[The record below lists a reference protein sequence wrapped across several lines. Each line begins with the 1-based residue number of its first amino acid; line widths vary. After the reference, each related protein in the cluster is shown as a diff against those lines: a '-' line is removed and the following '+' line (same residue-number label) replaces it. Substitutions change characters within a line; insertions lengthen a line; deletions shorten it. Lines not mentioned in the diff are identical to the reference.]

1 MRLNRRGLGTG
12 HARSRIGL
20 SVALLLLIAAIAFD
34 LGSGAWL
41 ARVAAGAAAA
51 QPPVF
56 AAASMAPSVSVPQ
69 VRAAFDHLPLIF
81 EPNQGQSDAR
91 VKFLAR
97 GNGYGLFLTRDE
109 AVLALRASLASP
121 ASGRDG
127 GNRKSPAK
135 RDSVVRMGLANAN
148 PGSAVNGTDQLPGKS
163 HYFIGNDPARWHR
176 NVPQFGRVRYQDVYP
191 GIDLVY
197 YGSRGRLEYD
207 FEVSPNA
214 NPGQIALR
222 FQGQEKLDLQPN
234 GDLRLATSGG
244 DLLLQAPRV
253 YQEVGNEQRTVPGR
267 FVLVSQDEVGFELG
281 TYDRSRALII
291 DPVLSYSSYLGGS
304 GDEACSVPGIVGS
317 VTAGCP
323 AITVDTALNVYV
335 AGSTTSPDFPI
346 VPVDTCPPANH
357 PAAFQCTNAGN
368 ADVFVTKFT
377 PVSSNPPYAVAFST
391 YLGGDGIDTS
401 AGVAVDSSFDVDV
414 AGTTD
419 STNFPTVGGFQ
430 APPVSAGKHVFVSR
444 LETDGSALLYSTYL
458 ASNTGADRATGL
470 AVDQTGKIYVTGTTT
485 SPSFPTSG
493 GFPTTPGAF
502 QLAPLAA
509 NALFI
514 SKLDPK
520 LAGAAS
526 LLYSTYFGGGN
537 PANGSISGGG
547 IAVETTKNT
556 NGVFNLYITGATNFL
571 HVGDSSTD
579 FPLLNAFQVCL
590 DDPTN
595 PTTCPT
601 NVTANDIFVAKFNP
615 SGATG
620 AQLLYSTYLGGS
632 GDDVGTGIAV
642 DSIPNVYL
650 TGKTT
655 STDFGFTPGTGVTT
669 FQKLLNCP
677 GTTKPTP
684 CPLPD
689 AFLAKLGVP
698 CTGTT
703 CTTTNVP
710 LNYFTYL
717 GGSGADAGFAVAVD
731 NIQGARITGTTAS
744 SDLPVTANAFQPTP
758 GGGVDAFV
766 ARIDTTATTNLA
778 PGHSLS
784 YLGGSGNDAGTSI
797 ATDVQPGTVSQ
808 GAVYVA
814 GETFSGNFPTTNP
827 LQAAL
832 NGTSDAFV
840 SKVGPRVNLA
850 FSPKSTASPSPV
862 GVGNQLTFTYTIV
875 NNGDQ
880 LSNVT
885 FHSAVPAGATFVSAN
900 LGTGTNT
907 CTGGST
913 GTVVCNIATFNSG
926 ATATANI
933 IVTPTPPTTSNAAP
947 VMLPD
952 TAQVSVAGGNPTT
965 DNVTAT
971 VNDFTLNSPPPAP
984 ATATV
989 VAGKVAT
996 YQITV
1001 TPTGPIPSSVT
1012 LACSGLPTGAT
1023 CHFTTATIPNLNN
1036 GSAVSDTLNI
1046 DTTLRTTTTVDLRPG
1061 GGPVYAVWLPVS
1073 GLALLG
1079 LRIGGKMSGRRRLL
1093 GGIMLAAMFAMA
1105 AFQAGCG
1112 SSNTAKTIVQ
1122 GTPAGS
1128 YPIIIN
1134 ATSGAT
1140 RSSSV
1145 MLNVQ

>member
-1 MRLNRRGLGTG
+1 M
-12 HARSRIGL
+12 
-20 SVALLLLIAAIAFD
+20 AAIAFG
-34 LGSGAWL
+34 LASGAWL
-41 ARVAAGAAAA
+41 ARVSAGTAAAH
-51 QPPVF
+51 PPVF
-56 AAASMAPSVSVPQ
+56 AAASSTSAASVPKI
-69 VRAAFDHLPLIF
+69 RAAFDHLPLIF

-91 VKFLAR
+91 VQFLAR

-109 AVLALRASLASP
+109 AVLALRASLPSP
-121 ASGRDG
+121 SSGQG
-127 GNRKSPAK
+127 GVSRQSSTK
-135 RDSVVRMGLANAN
+135 RVSVVRMSLANAN
-148 PGSAVNGTDQLPGKS
+148 PNSAATGADPLPGKS
-163 HYFIGNDPARWHR
+163 HYFIGNDPAKWHR
-176 NVPQFGRVRYQDVYP
+176 NVPQFGRVRYRDVYP

-214 NPGQIALR
+214 DPRQIALR
-222 FQGQEKLDLQPN
+222 FQGPEKLDLQPN
-234 GDLRLATSGG
+234 GDLRLATSSG
-244 DLLLQAPRV
+244 DMLLQAPHV
-253 YQEVGNEQRTVPGR
+253 YQKFGDEQRLVSGR
-267 FVLVSQDEVGFELG
+267 FVLGSQHEVGFELG

-304 GDEACSVPGIVGS
+304 GDEACSAPGIIGS

-323 AITVDTALNVYV
+323 AITVDAALNVYV
-335 AGSTTSPDFPI
+335 AGSTTSADFPI
-346 VPVDTCPPANH
+346 VPVDTCPPTNT
-357 PAAFQCTNAGN
+357 PAAFQCANAGA

-377 PVSSNPPYAVAFST
+377 PVSSTPPYAIAFST

-401 AGVAVDSSFDVDV
+401 AGVAVDSEFRVDV
-414 AGTTD
+414 AGTTG
-419 STNFPTVGGFQ
+419 STNFPTLGGFQ
-430 APPVSAGKHVFVSR
+430 APPVSAGNHVFVSR
-444 LETDGSALLYSTYL
+444 LESDGSALLYSTYL
-458 ASNTGADRATGL
+458 ASTTGADSATGL
-470 AVDQTGKIYVTGTTT
+470 AIDATGKIYVTGTTT
-485 SPSFPTSG
+485 SPLFPTSG
-493 GFPTTPGAF
+493 GFPTTSGAF

-520 LAGAAS
+520 LADAAS

-537 PANGSISGGG
+537 PSNGSISGGG

-556 NGVFNLYITGATNFL
+556 NGVYNLYITGSTNFM
-571 HVGDSSTD
+571 HVGNSSTD

-595 PTTCPT
+595 PATCST
-601 NVTANDIFVAKFNP
+601 SVTATDIFVAKFNP
-615 SGATG
+615 GGATG

-642 DSIPNVYL
+642 DTTPNVYV

-655 STDFGFTPGTGVTT
+655 STDFGFIPPTGLVS
-669 FQKLLNCP
+669 FQMTLSCS
-677 GTTKPTP
+677 GIVSPTP

-698 CTGTT
+698 CTGSS

-717 GGSGADAGFAVAVD
+717 GGSGTDEGLAVAVD
-731 NIQGARITGTTAS
+731 SIQGARITGLTDS
-744 SDLPVTANAFQPTP
+744 IDLPVTLLNAFQTTP

-766 ARIDTTATTNLA
+766 ARIDTTATTNTA

-814 GETFSGNFPTTNP
+814 GETFSGDFPPVNP
-827 LQAAL
+827 LQPGL

-840 SKVGPRVNLA
+840 SKVGPAVNLM
-850 FSPKSTASPSPV
+850 FSPMPTASPNPV
-862 GVGNQLTFTYTIV
+862 GVGNQVTFKYTIV

-880 LSNVT
+880 VNNVT
-885 FHSAVPAGATFVSAN
+885 FQSAVPAGATFVSAN

-907 CTGGST
+907 CTGGTT
-913 GTVVCNIATFNSG
+913 GTVVCNIATFNSA
-926 ATATANI
+926 ATATANVI
-933 IVTPTPPTTSNAAP
+933 LTPIPPTTPSPAP
-947 VMLPD
+947 ISLPD
-952 TAQVSVAGGNPTT
+952 TAQVSVAGGNLTT
-965 DNVTAT
+965 ASVTAT
-971 VNDFTLNSPPPAP
+971 VNDFTLNNPPPAP

-989 VAGKVAT
+989 VAGQVAT
-996 YQITV
+996 YQVTI
-1001 TPTGPIPSSVT
+1001 TPTGSIPSPVT
-1012 LACSGLPTGAT
+1012 LACSGLPTGAK
-1023 CHFTTATIPNLNN
+1023 CEFTTATIPNLLN

-1046 DTTLRTTTTVDLRPG
+1046 NTTMRTTTTVDLRPG
-1061 GGPVYAVWLPVS
+1061 GGPLYATWLPVS

-1079 LRIGGKMSGRRRLL
+1079 LGIGGKMSGKRRLL
-1093 GGIMLAAMFAMA
+1093 GGIMLGALVALA

-1112 SSNTAKTIVQ
+1112 SSSTSRTIVQ
-1122 GTPAGS
+1122 GTPAGT
-1128 YPIIIN
+1128 YTILIN

-1145 MLNVQ
+1145 MLTVQ